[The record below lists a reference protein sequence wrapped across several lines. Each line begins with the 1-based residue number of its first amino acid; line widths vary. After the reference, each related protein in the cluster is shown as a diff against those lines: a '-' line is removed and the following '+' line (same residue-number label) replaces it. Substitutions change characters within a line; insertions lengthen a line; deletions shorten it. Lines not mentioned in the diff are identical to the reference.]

1 MKTVF
6 QITLINFT
14 NNPQKEDCVFMSEAP
29 VHNLQ
34 FATRHGTQI
43 TEQSAYILISQYN
56 FVCLNPFFVIT
67 ESPILKIANSG
78 WRDDSLVKSTECSF
92 VGLGFEFQYH
102 TVVHNC
108 LQFHFILFLASE
120 GMAHKWWADPWRRN
134 SIHFLKVTNLF

>member
-1 MKTVF
+1 MYFITHTHTHTKYGGKT
-6 QITLINFT
+6 
-14 NNPQKEDCVFMSEAP
+14 PG
-29 VHNLQ
+29 LQ
-34 FATRHGTQI
+34 
-43 TEQSAYILISQYN
+43 
-56 FVCLNPFFVIT
+56 
-67 ESPILKIANSG
+67 G